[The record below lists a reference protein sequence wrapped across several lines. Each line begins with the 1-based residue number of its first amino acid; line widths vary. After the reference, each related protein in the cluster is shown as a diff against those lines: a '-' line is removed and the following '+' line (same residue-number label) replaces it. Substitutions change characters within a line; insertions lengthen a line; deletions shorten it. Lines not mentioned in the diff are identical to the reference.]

1 MNAKA
6 LGLSLLLLLAASCGP
21 RMGRAQS
28 PQPPGSVTVELFQFR
43 PPRLEVAAGEAVRWT
58 NQDEVLHTV
67 TAGDP
72 ERPMGAFDARLDGR
86 GATFTYTFARPGT
99 YRYFCARHTHMRGEI
114 VVR

>member
-1 MNAKA
+1 MNTKA
-6 LGLSLLLLLAASCGP
+6 LGLSLLLLLASSCGP

-28 PQPPGSVTVELFQFR
+28 PQPPSSATVELFQFR
-43 PPRLEVAAGEAVRWT
+43 PPRLEVAAGQAVCWT
-58 NQDEVLHTV
+58 NRDEVLHTV

-72 ERPMGAFDARLDGR
+72 QRPTGAFDAWLDGR
-86 GATFTYTFARPGT
+86 AATFTYTFARPAA

>member
-1 MNAKA
+1 MNTKA

-21 RMGRAQS
+21 RTGRAQS

-43 PPRLEVAAGEAVRWT
+43 PPRLEVPAGQAVRWT

-72 ERPMGAFDARLDGR
+72 EGPTGDFDARLNGR
-86 GATFTYTFARPGT
+86 GAMFTYTFARPGT